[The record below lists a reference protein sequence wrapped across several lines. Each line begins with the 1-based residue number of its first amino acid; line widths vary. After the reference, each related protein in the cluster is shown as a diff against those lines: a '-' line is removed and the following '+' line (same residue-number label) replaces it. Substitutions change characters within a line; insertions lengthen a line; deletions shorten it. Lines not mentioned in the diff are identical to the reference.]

1 MNNNRFTR
9 ILSAMLVLVLL
20 ITALGTVSA
29 QDEPKVLVT
38 GISMVGG
45 DIPSL
50 DPGLSETSS
59 SIEIVNQLFIGL
71 TNQEET
77 DGTQELGIATEMTVS
92 DDGLVYTFKLLEN
105 LPWVRY
111 NADTDAVEQ
120 LVDEDGNPRVVTAG
134 DVAYGMLRSLDPETA
149 SPYSYVLLPYIV
161 GADAFNSG
169 MGSAEDV
176 AIKVVDDFTLEITAP
191 ESVGFASA
199 IYGLWVARAVP
210 QFEVEEYGDLWT
222 EAEYIATYGPYAL
235 KDWAHEESVTLIK
248 NPYWPGTDA
257 IPQAKIDEIVF
268 RLLDPQQQFAEY
280 QAGNMDAIS
289 VPLEEIERTKADP
302 VLSQEYKI
310 GTNPCTYYIGFDNL
324 EAPVDNVHLRRALSY
339 AVDRQSIVDNVTRGG
354 QIAAQW
360 FVRPGL
366 TAAPSL
372 ETHPDLGIK
381 FDAAKAQEELQLA
394 LADLGL
400 SDVSELPALTLAYND
415 SSNHGAIMQAIQQ
428 MWTDTLGITVQLSA
442 LEPSTYFATISEEAP
457 TIYRAGWCQDYA
469 DANNFLFDVFNS
481 ASSQNDTG
489 YASEEYDAIVEQ
501 ARLETDVEVRREL
514 YAQAEQLLTVED
526 AAIISVYWYTTNQL
540 VKPYV
545 EYTVSVTGNQAYF
558 NWDINK

>member
-20 ITALGTVSA
+20 LTALGTVSA
-29 QDEPKVLVT
+29 QEESKVLVT

-59 SIEIVNQLFIGL
+59 SIEVVNQIFIGL

-77 DGTQELGIATEMTVS
+77 DGTMELGIATEMTVS
-92 DDGLVYTFKLLEN
+92 DDGLTYTFKLMDN

-111 NADTDAVEQ
+111 NAETGAVEQ
-120 LVDEDGNPRVVTAG
+120 LLDADGNVRLVTAG
-134 DVAYGMLRSLDPETA
+134 DVAYGMLRSLNPETA
-149 SPYSYVLLPYIV
+149 SPYSYVLLPYIN
-161 GADAFNSG
+161 GAAEYNAG
-169 MGSAEDV
+169 TGAAEDV
-176 AIKVVDDFTLEITAP
+176 AITVVDDFTLSITGPEAVAFAP
-191 ESVGFASA
+191 SIF
-199 IYGLWVARAVP
+199 GLWVARAVP
-210 QFEVEEYGDLWT
+210 QVELDEFGDLWT
-222 EAEYIATYGPYAL
+222 EAENIATYGPFAL
-235 KDWAHEESVTLIK
+235 KEWAHEESVTLIK
-248 NPYWPGTDA
+248 NPFWPGSDA
-257 IPQAKIDEIVF
+257 IPQPKVDEVVF

-280 QAGNMDAIS
+280 QAGNMDAIA
-289 VPLEEIERTKADP
+289 VPLEEIERTKADA
-302 VLSQEYKI
+302 VLSLEYKV
-310 GTNPCTYYIGFDNL
+310 GTNPCTYYVGFDNL
-324 EAPVDNVHLRRALSY
+324 EAPVDNVHLRRALSF
-339 AVDRQSIVDNVTRGG
+339 AIDRESIVTNVTRGG

-366 TAAPSL
+366 NAAPTL
-372 ETHPDLGIK
+372 ETHPDLGVK
-381 FDAAKAQEELQLA
+381 FDVAKAQEELALA
-394 LADLGL
+394 LTDLGL
-400 SDVSELPALTLAYND
+400 ASAAELPALSLAYND

-428 MWTDTLGITVQLSA
+428 MWTDNLGITVQLSA

-469 DANNFLFDVFNS
+469 DANNFNFDVFNS

-489 YASEEYDAIVEQ
+489 YASPEYDAIVEQ
-501 ARLETDVEVRREL
+501 ARLETDTETRREL
-514 YAQAEQLLTVED
+514 YAQAEQMLVVDD
-526 AAIISVYWYTTNQL
+526 AAIIPVYWYTTNQL

-558 NWDINK
+558 NWDISK